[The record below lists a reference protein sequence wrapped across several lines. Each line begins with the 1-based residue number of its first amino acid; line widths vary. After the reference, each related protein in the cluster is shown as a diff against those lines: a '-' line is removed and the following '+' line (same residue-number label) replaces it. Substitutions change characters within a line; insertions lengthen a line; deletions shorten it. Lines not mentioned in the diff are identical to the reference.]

1 MSDDLDGDHN
11 VRDVR
16 GVRGVH
22 DVQNILRGVCEV
34 LLLSGSAYKIVE
46 IVQIGKNN

>member
-1 MSDDLDGDHN
+1 MSDDLDGDRN

-34 LLLSGSAYKIVE
+34 LLLSGIAYE
-46 IVQIGKNN
+46 IALK

>member
-11 VRDVR
+11 VRD
-16 GVRGVH
+16 VRGVH

-34 LLLSGSAYKIVE
+34 LLLSGIAYE
-46 IVQIGKNN
+46 IALK